1 MRRSPTG
8 NPRLM
13 KELNQS
19 MILELIREHECISR
33 ADIAKEL
40 KLSPPTVSKI
50 VNQLVADGWVDE
62 IGAGESSGGRKPFLI
77 KFNPRKHYAI
87 GAYVGAGQIIVGL
100 ADLDGRIYVRRSAS
114 RAPGGPGGA
123 PSGGATVCGREQAAP
138 APGPGQA
145 AILDTLI
152 RLIEEVIEE
161 ARIDSSK
168 VCGIGV
174 AVCGITRVENGTVV
188 RARHLPGWDNFPV
201 RAVLEERFGVPV
213 VADNDVYLAVLGESW
228 RGAGKGV
235 RDLVLVTL
243 GQGVGCGIIINGKVY
258 RGSTGAAGEIGDM
271 IVTET
276 AIERA
281 QEKGGYLEVMAGWS
295 TLVEHAA
302 AGLGAGAGARAG
314 ARAEVGAG
322 VGAGAGGADRE
333 SGSAA
338 GGGDILARMAGGR
351 PDRITPELVFEA
363 ARLGDD
369 LALDLVGRVSRYL
382 AYTVANIIS
391 LLNPEVV
398 IIGGDVAQVG
408 EVILGPISDG
418 VKSLLHSPPPIL
430 LSSLGRDAE
439 ILGAVAVAIER
450 ANPSLAISYDMSIIG
465 AGDEIFAGAG
475 AAGTAG
481 NGNRNIGTA

>member
-1 MRRSPTG
+1 
-8 NPRLM
+8 M

-19 MILELIREHECISR
+19 MILELIRERECISR

-50 VNQLVADGWVDE
+50 VSQLVSEGWVDE

-87 GAYVGAGQIIVGL
+87 GAYVGASRIIVGL

-114 RAPGGPGGA
+114 RPPGGPGEPA
-123 PSGGATVCGREQAAP
+123 GGP
-138 APGPGQA
+138 A
-145 AILDTLI
+145 AIQDTLI
-152 RLIEEVIEE
+152 RLIEKVIEE
-161 ARIDSSK
+161 AGIVSSK

-271 IVTET
+271 IVSE
-276 AIERA
+276 AAVERSR
-281 QEKGGYLEVMAGWS
+281 EKGGYLEAIAGWS
-295 TLVEHAA
+295 TLVEQAA
-302 AGLGAGAGARAG
+302 AGLKTAAGLNAGAGIAG
-314 ARAEVGAG
+314 IAG
-322 VGAGAGGADRE
+322 IKVETGGV
-333 SGSAA
+333 
-338 GGGDILARMAGGR
+338 
-351 PDRITPELVFEA
+351 ITPEAIFEA
-363 ARLGDD
+363 ARRGDGF
-369 LALDLVGRVSRYL
+369 ALDLVRRVCRYL
-382 AYTVANIIS
+382 SYTVANIIS

-398 IIGGDVAQVG
+398 IIGGDAAQVG
-408 EVILGPISDG
+408 DVILGPISEG

-430 LSSLGRDAE
+430 LSGLGRDAE

-465 AGDEIFAGAG
+465 AGDEMIAKAGSED
-475 AAGTAG
+475 
-481 NGNRNIGTA
+481 